1 MCCCLG
7 RYHGK
12 IRLVSHDRSV
22 AQSGIVSMATR
33 KQKILEDLEEL
44 QATCRN
50 GTFPQLEQTD
60 FNDDTLI
67 FQVQNVG
74 EFTACLA
81 DPYPSGETE
90 VYGPG
95 DFEFRSA
102 GTILDVILGQQCQK
116 PVLDIKII
124 TGCWSYY
131 RNLQDYL
138 TIPQI
143 YMI

>member
-1 MCCCLG
+1 MIG
-7 RYHGK
+7 FA
-12 IRLVSHDRSV
+12 V

-50 GTFPQLEQTD
+50 GTFPQLERTD

-67 FQVQNVG
+67 FEVQNVG

-102 GTILDVILGQQCQK
+102 GTILDVILGEQCRK
-116 PVLDIKII
+116 PVLDIKI

-131 RNLQDYL
+131 RTTRRYRKYIYIYTYLENQNPNQHKNLR
-138 TIPQI
+138 
-143 YMI
+143 